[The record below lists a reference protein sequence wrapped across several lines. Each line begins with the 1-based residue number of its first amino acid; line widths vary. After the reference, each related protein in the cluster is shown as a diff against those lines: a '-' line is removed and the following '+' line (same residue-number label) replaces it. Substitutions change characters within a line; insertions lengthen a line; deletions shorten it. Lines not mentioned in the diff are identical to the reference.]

1 MPDDFDRLFKKL
13 DHFAVDAEKAIDQT
27 VRLTALKVQRSA
39 VSAIREPSV
48 GTIYVRK
55 GGVTHVSSKPGDAPN
70 TDTGRLIGD
79 INMVHEKGTMEA
91 LVGTDVEYGA
101 YLELL
106 MNRPWLQP
114 ALNKNIGDYA
124 KNLERA
130 LDRQIKK
137 AGQ

>member
-1 MPDDFDRLFKKL
+1 MADDFDKLFKKL

-39 VSAIREPSV
+39 VSSIREHSV
-48 GTIYVRK
+48 GRVYARK
-55 GGVTHVSSKPGDAPN
+55 GGVIHIASKPGDAPN
-70 TDTGRLIGD
+70 TDKGRLVGD
-79 INMVHEKGTMEA
+79 INMVHDKGTMEA

-114 ALNKNIGDYA
+114 ALNKNIDDYA

-130 LDRQIKK
+130 LDRQIKQ
-137 AGQ
+137 AGK